1 MWEVLAG
8 NAPYNSLRKD
18 TEDFNETIYRHV
30 LDGGRPE
37 PVPATW
43 DTELCSLMRDACTH
57 PSLCCSLFEAS
68 LEQEQ

>member
-18 TEDFNETIYRHV
+18 TEDVNETIYRHV

-43 DTELCSLMRDACTH
+43 DTELCSLMRDAWKADPHTR
-57 PSLCCSLFEAS
+57 PSVAAFLKL
-68 LEQEQ
+68 L